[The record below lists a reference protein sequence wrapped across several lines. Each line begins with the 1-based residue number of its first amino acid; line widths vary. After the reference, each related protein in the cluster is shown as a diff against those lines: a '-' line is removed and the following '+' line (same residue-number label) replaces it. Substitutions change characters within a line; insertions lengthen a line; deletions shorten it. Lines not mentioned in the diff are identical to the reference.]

1 MWWKIVFRTRR
12 QKFLEKWQRNSFWAA
27 SRASEDTSGRAMGG
41 ESDLAKWYALVM
53 GLPCLT
59 VLSQRQSILITH
71 GSGRAIFHIRKRIP
85 VENVEKRPKAQA
97 CEWKESLSRKVTI
110 VVDKA
115 WQEFIV
121 STELEPW
128 KAVTLRGSIGAPTAL
143 VPQIGWACW
152 KQNKVPTEAF
162 FSTEVVLE
170 ELSVIRTEELVSA
183 KLERVVVS
191 ISRCRRY
198 LQMPRDAWLE
208 RITRM
213 REGVL
218 EKKSRASSNKASQYN
233 SRTVIELPSPQR
245 RADLV
250 IRVTGKIGEMGFDL
264 GIGCP
269 LISVAGF
276 SIIRIL
282 HHPHLKTSTP
292 NSNYN

>member
-1 MWWKIVFRTRR
+1 
-12 QKFLEKWQRNSFWAA
+12 
-27 SRASEDTSGRAMGG
+27 
-41 ESDLAKWYALVM
+41 
-53 GLPCLT
+53 
-59 VLSQRQSILITH
+59 
-71 GSGRAIFHIRKRIP
+71 
-85 VENVEKRPKAQA
+85 
-97 CEWKESLSRKVTI
+97 
-110 VVDKA
+110 
-115 WQEFIV
+115 
-121 STELEPW
+121 
-128 KAVTLRGSIGAPTAL
+128 
-143 VPQIGWACW
+143 
-152 KQNKVPTEAF
+152 
-162 FSTEVVLE
+162 
-170 ELSVIRTEELVSA
+170 
-183 KLERVVVS
+183 
-191 ISRCRRY
+191 
-198 LQMPRDAWLE
+198 
-208 RITRM
+208 M